1 MKLATDAEGF
11 APKAVDLTALLGA
24 RRSPPAASLAAPG
37 PDAAQLD
44 TMLATAL
51 RVPDHGRMC
60 PWRLIVL
67 QGDAKDALADRLD
80 VFAVDRE
87 DAVKALAGLKK
98 LRTPPLA
105 IAVVSCAID
114 GRIPE
119 WEQVLSAGALCQ
131 NLLLAATA
139 QGFAGNWVTGW
150 YAYDERSRTILG
162 LASGERIAGF
172 ILIGTPLESIPE
184 RPRPPVAS
192 VTTWLDAATVAA
204 A

>member
-1 MKLATDAEGF
+1 MTNAAVLDPVEAEAGLLALMT
-11 APKAVDLTALLGA
+11 A
-24 RRSPPAASLAAPG
+24 RRSPPALSLAAPG

-44 TMLATAL
+44 ILLNAAL

-60 PWRLIVL
+60 PWRFIILE
-67 QGDAKDALADRLD
+67 GDAKAALADRLD
-80 VFAVDRE
+80 GLAADRE
-87 DAVKALAGLKK
+87 DAMKARAGIKK

-105 IAVVSCAID
+105 IAVVSCAVE

-139 QGFAGNWVTGW
+139 LGFGGNWVTGW
-150 YAYDERSRTILG
+150 YAYDDRARAMLG
-162 LASGERIAGF
+162 LGADERIAGF
-172 ILIGTPLESIPE
+172 ILIGTALESAPE
-184 RPRPPVAS
+184 RPRPAVET
-192 VTTWLDAATVAA
+192 VTSWLDAAAVAA